1 MKFYNKTLN
10 KKFWSEDKKF
20 DPDIRK
26 KLLAITDDFIDKL
39 KLEDVDIYDVTL
51 TGSNSNYNYNKYSD
65 LDVHVLIDYKDIND
79 DEELVKKAL
88 DGQRFMWNLRHN
100 ISLKDHGVEMY
111 MQDKDEP
118 HVASGLYSLK
128 DNKWITEPSY
138 NPPTIDER
146 DVYKKAETFE
156 NDVNILKEKLD
167 NVKGVAA
174 KDLYEKAN
182 NLKKKISKMR
192 KSGLDREGEFSIE
205 NLAFKILRNKE
216 VIGDLIDIIAQSYD
230 KIYTENFKTFFEYHQ
245 GDKYLKFNVG
255 NKNPNRVGLTKKH
268 LTTTRK
274 DYNHKNQHVRNL
286 MKGAAAQI
294 NLMGMPMFK
303 MLQDYNMEFEPGKMK
318 TLGNSDVVVKMF
330 EDEEGNKCANIS
342 RRNGM

>member
-39 KLEDVDIYDVTL
+39 NLEDVTIHDVTL
-51 TGSNSNYNYNKYSD
+51 TGSNSNYNYNKFSD
-65 LDVHVLIDYKDIND
+65 LDVHVLIDYKDINE
-79 DEELVKKAL
+79 DEDLVKKAL

-138 NPPTIDER
+138 NPPSIDER
-146 DVYKKAETFE
+146 DVYKKAKTFQ
-156 NDVNILKEKLD
+156 NDVKILKEKVD
-167 NVKGVAA
+167 KVKGVTA
-174 KDLYEKAN
+174 KDLHEKAN

-192 KSGLDREGEFSIE
+192 KSGLERDGEFSIE
-205 NLAFKILRNKE
+205 NLAFKILRNTDT
-216 VIGDLIDIIAQSYD
+216 IGDLIDIIAQSYD
-230 KIYTENFKTFFEYHQ
+230 KIYTENFKTYFEYYQ
-245 GDKYLKFNVG
+245 GEKLLKFNIG

-268 LTTTRK
+268 LTTTKK
-274 DYNHKNQHVRNL
+274 DYNHKNHHVKNL
-286 MKGAAAQI
+286 MGGAAAQI
-294 NLMGMPMFK
+294 KLMGIPMFK
-303 MLQDYNMEFEPGKMK
+303 MLNDYNMSFEPGKTKM
-318 TLGNSDVVVKMF
+318 LGNSDVVCKMY